1 MGPAETS
8 IRIATTADA
17 QALLDIYAPYVRE
30 TAITFEWEVPT
41 VEKFAHRIENT
52 LVNYPYLVA
61 ERDEAPVGY
70 AYTGRFGIRKSYD
83 WCAETSIYIARDE
96 RQHGIGRNL
105 YTAIEDISRR
115 QHITRLMAIL
125 AAAEDEDDPHLT
137 LDSPAFHER
146 MGYRQVGRMYGL
158 GHKFGRWYGDF
169 YYEKEIG
176 ESRADQPAFIP
187 FSQLPQEVVE
197 AVLSRPADEIL

>member
-1 MGPAETS
+1 MGIN
-8 IRIATTADA
+8 IRIATPEDA
-17 QALLDIYAPYVRE
+17 QTLLDIYAPYVRE
-30 TAITFEWEVPT
+30 TAITFEWGVPS
-41 VEKFAHRIENT
+41 VEDFAQRIEHT

-61 ERDEAPVGY
+61 GRDGAIVGY
-70 AYTGRFGIRKSYD
+70 AYTGRFGARKSYD

-96 RQHGIGRNL
+96 RGHGAGRHL
-105 YTAIEDISRR
+105 YEALEGISRA
-115 QHITRLMAIL
+115 QHLTRLMAIL
-125 AAAEDEDDPHLT
+125 AAADADDDPYLT

-158 GHKFGRWYGDF
+158 GYKFGRWYGDF

-187 FSQLPQEVVE
+187 FSQLPHKDVE
-197 AVLSRPADEIL
+197 AVLSRPADKIL